1 MAEKKTEEPEHTA
14 PVFVFYI
21 YTEYGQKPIMSFWY
35 GLVCEIRNL
44 ISTGS
49 QN

>member
-14 PVFVFYI
+14 QVFFFI
-21 YTEYGQKPIMSFWY
+21 YTEY